1 VFYEA
6 IGTLI
11 ENSADA
17 LTERHGDGRAKDVR
31 DEREFRQITLLLRRV
46 AAIWPDLFRSLEE
59 ELAVLDE
66 TLATAVAACPDLR
79 VRLPATRA
87 PRSSDPLTHY
97 REVLADLDTVVI
109 ALHERRDDPAA
120 TSAARTVRRG
130 LAAAAEVQGHLV
142 DRALGVHGASP
153 RSVQPGQRPTA

>member
-1 VFYEA
+1 MFYEA

-11 ENSADA
+11 ANSADA
-17 LTERHGDGRAKDVR
+17 LTERHGDGRVKDVR

-46 AAIWPDLFRSLEE
+46 AEIWPDLFSTLEE

-66 TLATAVAACPDLR
+66 TLAAAVEASPDLR
-79 VRLPATRA
+79 VQLSATSA

-109 ALHERRDDPAA
+109 ALHARHDDPVA
-120 TSAARTVRRG
+120 TTAARTVRRG
-130 LAAAAEVQGHLV
+130 LAAAAAVQGRLV
-142 DRALGVHGASP
+142 DRALGVRDMSR
-153 RSVQPGQRPTA
+153 RSARPGQPA

>member
-11 ENSADA
+11 ANSADA
-17 LTERHGDGRAKDVR
+17 LTERHGDGRVKDVR

-46 AAIWPDLFRSLEE
+46 AAIWPDLFSSLEE

-66 TLATAVAACPDLR
+66 TLAAAVAAYPDLR
-79 VRLPATRA
+79 VQLPGTGA

-109 ALHERRDDPAA
+109 ALHAGHEDPAA
-120 TSAARTVRRG
+120 AAAARTVRRG
-130 LAAAAEVQGHLV
+130 LAAAAAVQGHLV
-142 DRALGVHGASP
+142 DRALGVSY
-153 RSVQPGQRPTA
+153 PGR

>member
-17 LTERHGDGRAKDVR
+17 LIERHGDGRVKDVR

-46 AAIWPDLFRSLEE
+46 AAIWPQLFRSLEE
-59 ELAVLDE
+59 ELGILDE
-66 TLATAVAACPDLR
+66 TLAEAVAACPDLGGQ
-79 VRLPATRA
+79 LQGTRA
-87 PRSSDPLTHY
+87 GRSPDPLMHY

-109 ALHERRDDPAA
+109 ALHARHEDPAA
-120 TSAARTVRRG
+120 TFAARTVRRG
-130 LAAAAEVQGHLV
+130 LAASAEVQGNLV
-142 DRALGVHGASP
+142 DRALAVRGSGAGSANP
-153 RSVQPGQRPTA
+153 DRPE